1 MEGEA
6 PTTPGGLEA
15 SASASKS
22 QGNLLKSK
30 AGTAKTSRANLIAP
44 GSQTNLLRTGSQ
56 KSVRSKAPS
65 KHGSQ
70 NNLSTPNSGGN
81 GEVAAGDGAVEPKP
95 EGVPTENKESGES
108 TIKDENLTEQ
118 QKDQQTD
125 ERLSHS
131 LVQMS
136 SQLSL
141 NENENNEEQEDA
153 IVGEEIQVIP
163 QVARTLTSPLM
174 TATEV
179 AADGGFTFVNAEY
192 DGFDL
197 DGITHVE
204 DVVSVIPLA
213 LKTYMRSGSY
223 EAMMLENVV
232 IDTSLPVKVI
242 IRTPM
247 MRPTSPTM
255 NEDEEKRKREAEE
268 GGANADASKNLD
280 EAAAIAI
287 VEEGIDR
294 EALIA
299 SIKNELDLKEKY
311 KIKNS
316 FLQNKLG
323 EYFKRKRTDDAH
335 DGEKSVADQEQ
346 RYSNCMTALTTLR
359 TEYESLNSSNQKI
372 VNEYKVKLEE
382 HTAEA
387 FEKSEEFIK
396 FKRTIALSAENSR
409 TGKCIPP
416 KTFAQLEATDQRKEM
431 EVVAV
436 RLDHI
441 KLRNKLK
448 RHEQLLRQKEELA
461 DGLHLIDFEQ
471 LKIENQTYNEK
482 IEERNEELLKLRK
495 KITNIVQVLTH
506 VKEKLQFVQ
515 AENGSLRK
523 ELKGLDND
531 VAIRRDSLPASKQ
544 SRDAIKN
551 LNTSLRQKNGL
562 LGNKPLLRD
571 YEDKVDETDG
581 LKARIDEL
589 RTTHANLSAETLSI
603 KRQIQRKLITPPIM
617 VSTRSSNK
625 RAASATST
633 KEATSPVKAKKTK
646 TSPLPFKKSDLEKK
660 KKSLNKVT
668 PPKPA
673 PNTNRVPHPKK
684 LADAKS
690 KLKVV
695 TTNIKTGVVVK
706 ASSPA
711 SPQKAASSPS
721 KSPVRLVSPV
731 KRPRSAEK

>member
-6 PTTPGGLEA
+6 TQPTPEKIGSTSKPGTTRGSRTNIGSQSNLA
-15 SASASKS
+15 RTGSKQS
-22 QGNLLKSK
+22 VTRSK
-30 AGTAKTSRANLIAP
+30 PSSKR
-44 GSQTNLLRTGSQ
+44 GSQTI
-56 KSVRSKAPS
+56 APPAATDS
-65 KHGSQ
+65 AEATSEKKDET
-70 NNLSTPNSGGN
+70 TP
-81 GEVAAGDGAVEPKP
+81 V
-95 EGVPTENKESGES
+95 EGVTTPAAKGDSPPQ
-108 TIKDENLTEQ
+108 TEQ
-118 QKDQQTD
+118 TEFQKDQEVED
-125 ERLSHS
+125 KLHES
-131 LVQMS
+131 LEKMS
-136 SQLSL
+136 SMLSL
-141 NENENNEEQEDA
+141 GGDHPPHDQIEPPQPPQDQEDA
-153 IVGEEIQVIP
+153 EVGDEVQVIP
-163 QVARTLTSPLM
+163 QVARTLMSPILN
-174 TATEV
+174 AADV
-179 AADGGFTFVNAEY
+179 AAEGGFTFVNADY
-192 DGFDL
+192 GDFDL
-197 DGITHVE
+197 DGILQLE
-204 DVVSVIPLA
+204 DVVSLVPMA
-213 LKTYMRSGSY
+213 LKTYMRTGSY
-223 EAMMLENVV
+223 EAMVIENTVV
-232 IDTSLPVKVI
+232 DPAAPKKVV

-255 NEDEEKRKREAEE
+255 DEEEERKKKEAEVTAAA
-268 GGANADASKNLD
+268 GPDSANAAHAADAAAAEA
-280 EAAAIAI
+280 EAAVAI

-311 KIKNS
+311 KLKNS

-323 EYFKRKRTDDAH
+323 EYFKRKRTDETH

-346 RYSNCMTALTTLR
+346 RYANCMTALASLR
-359 TEYESLNSSNQKI
+359 AEYESLNSSNQKV

-396 FKRTIALSAENSR
+396 FKRSIALSAENSR
-409 TGKCIPP
+409 TGKPIPP
-416 KTFAQLEATDQRKEM
+416 KVFAQLEATDQRKEM

-523 ELKGLDND
+523 ELKGLDTD

-551 LNTSLRQKNGL
+551 LNTTLRQKNGL

-581 LKARIDEL
+581 LKARIDDL
-589 RTTHANLSAETLSI
+589 RSAHANLSAETLAI
-603 KRQIQRKLITPPIM
+603 KRQIQRKLI
-617 VSTRSSNK
+617 V
-625 RAASATST
+625 
-633 KEATSPVKAKKTK
+633 
-646 TSPLPFKKSDLEKK
+646 
-660 KKSLNKVT
+660 
-668 PPKPA
+668 
-673 PNTNRVPHPKK
+673 
-684 LADAKS
+684 
-690 KLKVV
+690 
-695 TTNIKTGVVVK
+695 
-706 ASSPA
+706 
-711 SPQKAASSPS
+711 
-721 KSPVRLVSPV
+721 
-731 KRPRSAEK
+731 

>member
-6 PTTPGGLEA
+6 VTADKPPTGSKPGTTRSSRTNIAAAG
-15 SASASKS
+15 SRNGSKQS
-22 QGNLLKSK
+22 LVQSK
-30 AGTAKTSRANLIAP
+30 QSSKR
-44 GSQTNLLRTGSQ
+44 GSQT
-56 KSVRSKAPS
+56 A
-65 KHGSQ
+65 
-70 NNLSTPNSGGN
+70 
-81 GEVAAGDGAVEPKP
+81 
-95 EGVPTENKESGES
+95 VPTTAPTDGEKKEETADGGAAAAVAPEQGAPATDATPSS
-108 TIKDENLTEQ
+108 TTEQ
-118 QKDQQTD
+118 TEEQKDQAVED
-125 ERLSHS
+125 KLHAS
-131 LVQMS
+131 LEKMS
-136 SQLSL
+136 SLLSL
-141 NENENNEEQEDA
+141 SASDHGGHENQHPETNTSHQEQQEDA
-153 IVGEEIQVIP
+153 EVGDEVQVIP
-163 QVARTLTSPLM
+163 QVARTLTSPLLN
-174 TATEV
+174 
-179 AADGGFTFVNAEY
+179 AADIAAEGGFTFVNADY
-192 DGFDL
+192 GDFDL
-197 DGITHVE
+197 DGITALE
-204 DVVSVIPLA
+204 DVVSLVPIS
-213 LKTYMRSGSY
+213 LKKYMRTGSY
-223 EAMMLENVV
+223 EVLLAENTVV
-232 IDTSLPVKVI
+232 DPAVPKKVL

-247 MRPTSPTM
+247 MRPSSPTM
-255 NEDEEKRKREAEE
+255 DEEDERKQKEAE
-268 GGANADASKNLD
+268 
-280 EAAAIAI
+280 AAGTVISGDVAATTENTTGIETSDAIAL

-311 KIKNS
+311 KLKNS

-323 EYFKRKRTDDAH
+323 EYFKRKRTDETH

-346 RYSNCMTALTTLR
+346 RYANCMTALTSLR

-396 FKRTIALSAENSR
+396 FKRSIALSAENSR
-409 TGKCIPP
+409 TGKPIPP
-416 KTFAQLEATDQRKEM
+416 KQFAQLEATDQRKEM

-523 ELKGLDND
+523 ELKGLDTD

-551 LNTSLRQKNGL
+551 LNTSLKQKNGL

-581 LKARIDEL
+581 LKARIDDL
-589 RTTHANLSAETLSI
+589 RSTHANLSAETLAI
-603 KRQIQRKLITPPIM
+603 KRQIQRKLI
-617 VSTRSSNK
+617 V
-625 RAASATST
+625 
-633 KEATSPVKAKKTK
+633 
-646 TSPLPFKKSDLEKK
+646 
-660 KKSLNKVT
+660 
-668 PPKPA
+668 
-673 PNTNRVPHPKK
+673 
-684 LADAKS
+684 
-690 KLKVV
+690 
-695 TTNIKTGVVVK
+695 
-706 ASSPA
+706 
-711 SPQKAASSPS
+711 
-721 KSPVRLVSPV
+721 
-731 KRPRSAEK
+731 